1 VLRDDSFSLMTDHEN
16 VAQRAIEA
24 WNTHEVGRVLECY
37 TDDLVYR
44 DPNTRGEVRGAAAF
58 GRYLGKMFGLWEM
71 HWHVDQVYPFRDAEG
86 AAALWTATL
95 KFRSGGDTIPVAGM
109 DLTLVRDGRLSRN
122 EVFFDRFAIAELLGR
137 R

>member
-1 VLRDDSFSLMTDHEN
+1 MTNHES

-24 WNTHEVGRVLECY
+24 WNTHEVDRVLECY

-58 GRYLGKMFGLWEM
+58 GRYLGKMFALWEM
-71 HWHVDQVYPFRDAEG
+71 HWHVDRVYPFSDAEG

-95 KFRSGGDTIPVAGM
+95 KFRNGGEPVPVAGM

-122 EVFFDRFAIAELLGR
+122 EVFFDRVAISELLGR
-137 R
+137 G